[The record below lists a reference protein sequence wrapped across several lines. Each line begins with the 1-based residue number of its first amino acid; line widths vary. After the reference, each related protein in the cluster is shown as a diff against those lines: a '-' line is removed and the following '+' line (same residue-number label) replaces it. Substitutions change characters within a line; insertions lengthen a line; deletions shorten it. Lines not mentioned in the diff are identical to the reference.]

1 MEKAVPI
8 DPAPKINIF
17 AINYSLKINLLI
29 KNKIAMISILP
40 KSIKHINDILLKL
53 FKSKKITPSKPYN
66 EEFSVFVKV
75 RIDSLNEVSKDK
87 LSNVNIEDKINRDKI
102 KDIKTKKAIL
112 TS

>member
-1 MEKAVPI
+1 
-8 DPAPKINIF
+8 
-17 AINYSLKINLLI
+17 
-29 KNKIAMISILP
+29 MISILP

-53 FKSKKITPSKPYN
+53 LKSKKTTLSKPYN

-75 RIDSLNEVSKDK
+75 RIDSLNDDSKDK
-87 LSNVNIEDKINRDKI
+87 LSNVNIEDKINKDKI